1 MFQVYICTL
10 LVFVL
15 VTLIIY
21 VLARFSP
28 NQWEEPD
35 MCTKDP
41 EEYENQFNFLNSFWF
56 VLGALMQQ
64 GSDVEPLAL
73 SVRLYRIRFHIY
85 NIAYFL

>member
-1 MFQVYICTL
+1 MALQVYICTL
-10 LVFVL
+10 LMFVL

-35 MCTKDP
+35 NCMKDP
-41 EEYENQFNFLNSFWF
+41 EEYTNQYNFLNSFWF

-64 GSDVEPLAL
+64 GSDVEPLSL
-73 SVRLYRIRFHIY
+73 CVR
-85 NIAYFL
+85 

>member
-1 MFQVYICTL
+1 M
-10 LVFVL
+10 FVL